1 MYIHVLAFIK
11 RIAPDQFIYRFF
23 SQIYKKELKS
33 YNNHV
38 YLVAD
43 NEITPYESAS
53 VTVSQ
58 ERGIISDGS
67 SGNNNEMGAN
77 GGAIPVKGIL
87 TVKLSKQKIQS
98 AIPEIHPENIGVTP
112 KKKNI
117 TLNVSEKVMQHS
129 NSHNDDKG
137 QSKDL
142 ITSWHKNSLH
152 QILIVRVN
160 YS

>member
-1 MYIHVLAFIK
+1 MYWLSLKGLILNFFQFFFLRFI
-11 RIAPDQFIYRFF
+11 
-23 SQIYKKELKS
+23 KKELKL

-43 NEITPYESAS
+43 NEIAPDESAS

-58 ERGIISDGS
+58 ERGLKSDGS
-67 SGNNNEMGAN
+67 CGNNNEIGAN
-77 GGAIPVKGIL
+77 GGAKPVKGIL

-129 NSHNDDKG
+129 NSHNNDKG
-137 QSKDL
+137 QS
-142 ITSWHKNSLH
+142 
-152 QILIVRVN
+152 
-160 YS
+160 

>member
-11 RIAPDQFIYRFF
+11 RIDPQFFF
-23 SQIYKKELKS
+23 PQIYKKELKL

-43 NEITPYESAS
+43 NEIAPDESAS

-58 ERGIISDGS
+58 ERGLKSDGS
-67 SGNNNEMGAN
+67 CGNNNEIGAN
-77 GGAIPVKGIL
+77 GGAKPVKGIL
-87 TVKLSKQKIQS
+87 TVKWSKQKIQS

-129 NSHNDDKG
+129 NSHNNDKG
-137 QSKDL
+137 QS
-142 ITSWHKNSLH
+142 
-152 QILIVRVN
+152 
-160 YS
+160 

>member
-1 MYIHVLAFIK
+1 MYWLSLKGLLLINLFIGFFL
-11 RIAPDQFIYRFF
+11 RFI
-23 SQIYKKELKS
+23 KKELKS

-58 ERGIISDGS
+58 ERGISDGS
-67 SGNNNEMGAN
+67 CGNNNEMGAN

-87 TVKLSKQKIQS
+87 AVKLSKQKIQS

-137 QSKDL
+137 
-142 ITSWHKNSLH
+142 
-152 QILIVRVN
+152 
-160 YS
+160 

>member
-1 MYIHVLAFIK
+1 MYWLSLKGLILNFFQFFFLRFI
-11 RIAPDQFIYRFF
+11 
-23 SQIYKKELKS
+23 KKELKL

-43 NEITPYESAS
+43 KEIAPDESAS

-58 ERGIISDGS
+58 ERGIKSDGS
-67 SGNNNEMGAN
+67 CGNNNEIGAN

-129 NSHNDDKG
+129 NSHNNDKG
-137 QSKDL
+137 QS
-142 ITSWHKNSLH
+142 
-152 QILIVRVN
+152 
-160 YS
+160 

>member
-1 MYIHVLAFIK
+1 MYWLSLKGLILNFFQFFFLRFI
-11 RIAPDQFIYRFF
+11 
-23 SQIYKKELKS
+23 KKELKL
-33 YNNHV
+33 YNNYV

-43 NEITPYESAS
+43 NEIAPDESAS

-58 ERGIISDGS
+58 ERGLKSDGS
-67 SGNNNEMGAN
+67 CGNNNEIGAN
-77 GGAIPVKGIL
+77 GGAKPVKGIL

-129 NSHNDDKG
+129 NSHNNDKG
-137 QSKDL
+137 QS
-142 ITSWHKNSLH
+142 
-152 QILIVRVN
+152 
-160 YS
+160 

>member
-1 MYIHVLAFIK
+1 MYWLSLKGLILNFFQFFFLRFI
-11 RIAPDQFIYRFF
+11 
-23 SQIYKKELKS
+23 KKELKL

-43 NEITPYESAS
+43 NEIAPDESAS

-58 ERGIISDGS
+58 ERGLKSDGS
-67 SGNNNEMGAN
+67 CGNNNEIGAN

-129 NSHNDDKG
+129 NSHNNDKG
-137 QSKDL
+137 QS
-142 ITSWHKNSLH
+142 
-152 QILIVRVN
+152 
-160 YS
+160 